1 MLQLHIISSGRFP
14 SILQLISI
22 SLSIC
27 SIGKVGIELFI
38 GLDQFTDLGFWQKN
52 IRVLKLLPLFI
63 TSLVFRTGV
72 LLILAT
78 HLNWWTILPILLA
91 LLMVM
96 LLASEH
102 GQQPIESLMAGL
114 ANVFIISPGIKL
126 SALNRVDYKH
136 EFQKIS
142 QLKVFYKKSS
152 FFIFI
157 FYTGLLNSFLFF
169 YYLERNGT
177 IRSDW
182 FNMPYWGRKVFNQPS
197 FKPVGG
203 LYSLSLII
211 FLNGFLNILL
221 TWIYFDNHRSSG
233 ILSGKISP
241 MEKDESNSEP
251 EPYDSGEMVDQE
263 EDEESEK
270 VNDED

>member
-1 MLQLHIISSGRFP
+1 M
-14 SILQLISI
+14 
-22 SLSIC
+22 
-27 SIGKVGIELFI
+27 
-38 GLDQFTDLGFWQKN
+38 DQFTDLGFWQKN
-52 IRVLKLLPLFI
+52 LKVLKLLPLFI

-72 LLILAT
+72 LLILST

-114 ANVFIISPGIKL
+114 VNVFIISPGIKL
-126 SALNRVDYKH
+126 SALDRVDYKH

-142 QLKVFYKKSS
+142 QMKVFYMKSS

-197 FKPVGG
+197 FQPVGG
-203 LYSLSLII
+203 LYSLSLFI

-221 TWIYFDNHRSSG
+221 TCIYFKNYRSSG
-233 ILSGKISP
+233 IFAGKISP
-241 MEKDESNSEP
+241 MDKDESNSEP
-251 EPYDSGEMVDQE
+251 ELDDDGDIVDQE
-263 EDEESEK
+263 EDEESEEVK
-270 VNDED
+270 DVD